1 MTTPHPELGRRVER
15 NTNDI
20 EAIYEILTQ
29 HGAKLDEHTA
39 KLDEHTAKLDE
50 ILRRLPEAS

>member
-39 KLDEHTAKLDE
+39 KLDE